1 MFGNNKGAFS
11 QFVVEKK
18 GESVLNESTRKFF
31 TAHTASQKLVVGKVP
46 TVSLKHSYYINIER
60 GFMASLFLLIMLTQ
74 LSRAFSVTVET
85 AKQVDLQIEVA
96 DIPPTEQFHR
106 PPPPPRPSIPVPSE
120 SQDIPDD
127 LTIAST
133 EIDLSDIPPP
143 PAPPGDD
150 DLDIFIAYDEAPE
163 IKGGMK
169 ALLKHLRYPRVA
181 QSAGMEGI
189 VFLKVLV
196 GTSGKTERAE
206 VIKAK
211 PANMGFEESALD
223 AIKKIS
229 WKPAKQREKDIRVW
243 VSIPVQF
250 KLISS

>member
-1 MFGNNKGAFS
+1 MFVNKKGAFT
-11 QFVVEKK
+11 QFAVEKK
-18 GESVLNESTRKFF
+18 GESALNEATRKFF
-31 TAHTASQKLVVGKVP
+31 TAHITSQKLVAGKAP
-46 TVSLKHSYYINIER
+46 AANLKQGYYRNIER
-60 GFMASLFLLIMLTQ
+60 GFIVSLFLLIIVAQ
-74 LSRAFSVTVET
+74 ISRTFSVTVET
-85 AKQVDLQIEVA
+85 VEKVDLQIEVA
-96 DIPPTEQFHR
+96 DIPPTQQFHR

-120 SQDIPDD
+120 SEDIPED

-143 PAPPGDD
+143 PAPPADD
-150 DLDIFIAYDEAPE
+150 MDIFIAYDEPPK

-196 GTSGKTERAE
+196 GTNGTTERVE

-211 PANMGFEESALD
+211 PANMGFEESAIE
-223 AIKKIS
+223 AIKKVK

-250 KLISS
+250 KLVSS